1 MLPKFQ
7 VIALVTGRFIAFF
20 MSDIIFINKER
31 LILELKF
38 TTFPKVSFLEKYGSD
53 CLSLDI

>member
-20 MSDIIFINKER
+20 VSDIIFINKER

-38 TTFPKVSFLEKYGSD
+38 TTFPKVSFLEK
-53 CLSLDI
+53 IQF